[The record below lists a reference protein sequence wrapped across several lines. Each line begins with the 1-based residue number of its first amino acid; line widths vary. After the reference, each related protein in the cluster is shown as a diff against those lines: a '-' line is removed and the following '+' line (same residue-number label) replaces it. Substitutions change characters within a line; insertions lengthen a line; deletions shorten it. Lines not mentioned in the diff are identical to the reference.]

1 MFQSQNNLTSHSVGI
16 SYTLEE
22 VILPTGE
29 ISKVG
34 WGDEPVKTTADEVLA
49 YYNQTE
55 FQHKKEL
62 HAKWLQEELADGPK
76 KVTDV
81 LEEAKN
87 QGISQKQ
94 LRTLREKIGIESNK
108 TGFKG
113 GWEISSPDSKNIQDT
128 EDDQDALL
136 KKGPFEE

>member
-1 MFQSQNNLTSHSVGI
+1 M
-16 SYTLEE
+16 
-22 VILPTGE
+22 
-29 ISKVG
+29 
-34 WGDEPVKTTADEVLA
+34 WGDDPVKTTADEVLA

-55 FQHKKEL
+55 FQHKKKSL
-62 HAKWLQEELADGPK
+62 KKWLQEELADGPK

-108 TGFKG
+108 TSFEGGF
-113 GWEISSPDSKNIQDT
+113 EMYLPDSDNID
-128 EDDQDALL
+128 
-136 KKGPFEE
+136 